1 MYSGISVLHDKK
13 DIAKAY
19 VGEVKALYDSL
30 PTENGKVSFRA
41 LSSKTKV
48 VNHIVFACIIH
59 LGLQE
64 QVVYDRAIH
73 IPNHVPETL
82 AAVRKFHSQTGVS
95 PTVREVAIAI
105 KRSTSTIHQ
114 DLIFLKL
121 IGLVEYW
128 SGMGRSIGP
137 VEEPPV
143 DLEELIC
150 SVNTLAEK

>member
-1 MYSGISVLHDKK
+1 M
-13 DIAKAY
+13 
-19 VGEVKALYDSL
+19 
-30 PTENGKVSFRA
+30 
-41 LSSKTKV
+41 
-48 VNHIVFACIIH
+48 
-59 LGLQE
+59 
-64 QVVYDRAIH
+64 
-73 IPNHVPETL
+73 PETL
-82 AAVRKFHSQTGVS
+82 AVVRKFHSQTGVS
-95 PTVREVAIAI
+95 PTVREVVIAI

-128 SGMGRSIGP
+128 SGMGRSIRP

>member
-1 MYSGISVLHDKK
+1 M
-13 DIAKAY
+13 
-19 VGEVKALYDSL
+19 
-30 PTENGKVSFRA
+30 SFSAITAQTRM
-41 LSSKTKV
+41 L
-48 VNHIVFACIIH
+48 NDIVFASLEYLDLH
-59 LGLQE
+59 G
-64 QVVYDRAIH
+64 QVEYDRAIH

-82 AAVRKFHSQTGVS
+82 AVVRKFHSQTGVS
-95 PTVREVAIAI
+95 PTVREVVIAI

-128 SGMGRSIGP
+128 SGMGRSIRP